1 MRVGAIEPV
10 WRRRPDL
17 LFRVA
22 GLLLV
27 GLALPGAVR
36 CVMTWMF
43 LVNGII
49 RTRGQVAPANGWWQY
64 ARPEAVLALVG
75 VGVGVALVL
84 GKVSRVGRI
93 ARRVA
98 S

>member
-1 MRVGAIEPV
+1 MSVGPIEPV

-17 LFRVA
+17 LLRVA

-27 GLALPGAVR
+27 GLALPGAIR

-43 LVNGII
+43 MVNAII
-49 RTRGQVAPANGWWQY
+49 RTRGDVAPVNGWWQY

-84 GKVSRVGRI
+84 APMSKFGWLT
-93 ARRVA
+93 RRMT